1 MPLLG
6 ALLGRRRLGGRLLG
20 LGRGP
25 ACARVVK
32 LRFASRECRAVSDFL
47 SWERNARARRMVAP
61 SQRAAA
67 LVFRDALRLTPR
79 VRNDLGRDAG
89 TVLGGALLFSR
100 GLGLSRLLRRLF
112 GHRLVDSAG

>member
-1 MPLLG
+1 MT
-6 ALLGRRRLGGRLLG
+6 
-20 LGRGP
+20 
-25 ACARVVK
+25 
-32 LRFASRECRAVSDFL
+32 E
-47 SWERNARARRMVAP
+47 P

-67 LVFRDALRLTPR
+67 LVFRDARLITPR

-100 GLGLSRLLRRLF
+100 GLGLGGLLGALL